1 MLAGASSSNINREGE
16 AMPEYFTLDEF
27 RDLTSMQ
34 DSAKYP
40 DATVE
45 RAAAYIVAVIERVVG
60 TSFVPRTFTKT
71 LSGTGSEVVLPST
84 YILEVTGVSVGGD
97 AQAGP
102 FLVDNGSLIGAWP
115 RGTRNVTVT
124 YSAGY
129 SETPPADIKE
139 AAMQGTRAR
148 VLDTASN
155 SQVNDRTSQMTNE
168 AGGTTT
174 FVLPGVDR
182 PTGYPDVDAV
192 ILGWRRR
199 LFGLGFI

>member
-1 MLAGASSSNINREGE
+1 
-16 AMPEYFTLDEF
+16 MPEYFTLEEF
-27 RDLTSMQ
+27 RDLGGM
-34 DSAKYP
+34 DDEGKYS
-40 DATVE
+40 DATIE

-60 TSFVPRTFTKT
+60 TSFVPRTFTRT
-71 LSGTGSEVVLPST
+71 VPLVNGSPALSAPFV
-84 YILEVTGVSVGGD
+84 LEVTDQQDVTTGSSYPFGGTSNVSV
-97 AQAGP
+97 
-102 FLVDNGSLIGAWP
+102 
-115 RGTRNVTVT
+115 T
-124 YSAGY
+124 YRAGY

-155 SQVNDRTSQMTNE
+155 ARINDRTSQMTNE

-174 FVLPGVDR
+174 YVLAGMER